1 MQGGAEKG
9 RTLLSSWSCFVVLLF
24 VHLQNYEKVKG
35 NPLCG
40 LWRRSDNPV
49 SPDAWQPSIN
59 CHPSSYSSPYTA
71 GRIHDIYHSQS
82 TMDQLMFH
90 CLLQN
95 KIFNYCV
102 LSPSEIYLFIVIS
115 LAKSIYFREKNSPSA
130 FLFVIILPAPCKE
143 RRLLLIW
150 ISLGPSLYYHHI
162 CLQNLSPQLSSTF
175 PETNRN
181 SKPYFSSPFC
191 ATLSPTLSK
200 C

>member
-1 MQGGAEKG
+1 M
-9 RTLLSSWSCFVVLLF
+9 
-24 VHLQNYEKVKG
+24 HLQNYEKVKG

-95 KIFNYCV
+95 KIFNCT
-102 LSPSEIYLFIVIS
+102 LSSSEIYLLIVIS
-115 LAKSIYFREKNSPSA
+115 LAKSINFREKNSA

-181 SKPYFSSPFC
+181 SKPYSSSPFC